1 MGALCSGF
9 PPGAHLIFEV
19 ASVTRQ
25 EQSRAPL
32 PDRNRLHLVT
42 RGPKSALD
50 PSQGRSLGGRQAGQS
65 RTCLKNVLRGTP
77 PEPSLLC
84 RLRGG
89 GPVLGNPPPTS
100 SHQELGLP
108 ATQVPSGQ
116 HHPHPQD
123 PVGTLESRRG
133 RMLRAGGPRPE
144 RGWGGGNQKREDPAL
159 PGAGPFSGCCLPRA
173 ARVRV
178 PQVPTGFPCRE
189 GGFSFLKRSR
199 VTLASR

>member
-1 MGALCSGF
+1 MSSEKRL
-9 PPGAHLIFEV
+9 
-19 ASVTRQ
+19 
-25 EQSRAPL
+25 QS
-32 PDRNRLHLVT
+32 H
-42 RGPKSALD
+42 
-50 PSQGRSLGGRQAGQS
+50 
-65 RTCLKNVLRGTP
+65 
-77 PEPSLLC
+77 PSLQAP
-84 RLRGG
+84 RRGACPG
-89 GPVLGNPPPTS
+89 KPTPTS

-108 ATQVPSGQ
+108 ATQAPSGQ

-178 PQVPTGFPCRE
+178 PQVPKGFPCRE
-189 GGFSFLKRSR
+189 GGFSFLKRPQGHLGLQMR
-199 VTLASR
+199 AARGAELPVAPPTPPADAPDVFNPLDFHPLMAR